1 MAQDAT
7 VARLRRFAKRSKDLA
22 DGKTQVRFGWNAIDA
37 GQTVIDCLIPQLVV
51 ENSEADSRSVGK
63 GLQSWLRRLKSV
75 KYRELM
81 PLNRMLIPFYAHAF
95 NARWGLDGCKIA
107 PPFESL

>member
-1 MAQDAT
+1 
-7 VARLRRFAKRSKDLA
+7 
-22 DGKTQVRFGWNAIDA
+22 
-37 GQTVIDCLIPQLVV
+37 LIPQLVV

-81 PLNRMLIPFYAHAF
+81 PLNPYPLLCPRLQ
-95 NARWGLDGCKIA
+95 R
-107 PPFESL
+107 SLGTGWLQNRTSI